1 MIIHDVFQADGLSSL
16 NLVDDELDET
26 IGDIGFSF
34 QPSLCFHKG
43 LQKKKKVS
51 IDYPFSADKMQS
63 ISLSFV
69 ISSRWVF

>member
-1 MIIHDVFQADGLSSL
+1 
-16 NLVDDELDET
+16 
-26 IGDIGFSF
+26 
-34 QPSLCFHKG
+34 
-43 LQKKKKVS
+43 VS